1 MRVQSAILSI
11 GAIALLAPSPVIA
24 QQVIDQNQP
33 LAQSAFAALYQGW
46 IGQSFVQSGSNVSG
60 FGLFMRSIN
69 GNAATSPIDYRLY
82 DAVPNGVNNPTILR
96 SGTIST
102 TLAANESRWIE
113 FLFTPYD
120 ITPGTSLFLAV
131 TGPSAG
137 FQVYDAWTST
147 GSTYAAG
154 QAYLQ
159 NAAGNQAIQG
169 YDLTF
174 HTYTTLAAPVTAP
187 EPASLTLLTT
197 GLIGV
202 GGALRRR
209 HRA

>member
-11 GAIALLAPSPVIA
+11 GAIALLSARPLAA
-24 QQVIDQNQP
+24 QQVVDQNQP
-33 LAQSAFAALYQGW
+33 VATSAFAAMNQGW
-46 IGQSFVQSGSNVSG
+46 SGQSFVQSGDNISG

-69 GNAATSPIDYRLY
+69 GNPATSPVNYVLY
-82 DAVPNGVNNPTILR
+82 DAVPNGSNSPTLLR
-96 SGTIST
+96 SGTLSV
-102 TLAANESRWIE
+102 TLAASESRWID
-113 FLFTPYD
+113 FLFAPYA

-137 FQVYDAWTST
+137 FQVYDAFNPT
-147 GSTYAAG
+147 GAAYASG

-159 NAAGNQAIQG
+159 NGAGNQAIQG

-174 HTYTTLAAPVTAP
+174 HTYTTLAEPVTAP
-187 EPASLTLLTT
+187 EPASLTLLAT
-197 GLIGV
+197 GLVGI

-209 HRA
+209 HKA